1 MRNVWTVATNTFR
14 EAVRDRVLYNL
25 VFFALLMMGA
35 AILVG
40 QISIGIEQSVI
51 VSLGL
56 TAISVIGIFIA
67 VFIGVG
73 LVSKEMDK
81 RTLYA
86 LLAKPVDRWEFLLG
100 KYGGLVMTLT
110 VNTAA
115 MAVGLYVA
123 LWTVKHPLERSD
135 WYLLVAVYLIL
146 LKLALIVALAMLFS
160 CFTTPFLAILFTV
173 GMYIAGVFAED
184 LRTMQALDLTPL
196 TMKSLRGISYLL
208 PNFENFNVMEAVA
221 HGRGVPAAL
230 VWQDT
235 CVCNAV
241 RGNRAGGGSGCVL
254 STEPEMKPRKKAG
267 WLLGAVLFAGFAGV
281 WQLQKKIDQEKS
293 AILLEQDQLAF
304 RSGNLVKK
312 LSLEYAPLMGAIYWT
327 RVVQYFGEKHRL
339 HQSNLELLW
348 PLLDITTTLD
358 PHLMPAYRFG
368 SIFLSDSP
376 PRGEGRPDLA
386 VKLLERGIKAESG
399 AVAALPGP
407 WKRVLL

>member
-1 MRNVWTVATNTFR
+1 MKNVWTVATNTFR

-51 VSLGL
+51 ISLGL

-86 LLAKPVDRWEFLLG
+86 LLAKPVERWQFLLG
-100 KYGGLVMTLT
+100 KYVGLVMTLA

-123 LWTVKHPLERSD
+123 LWTVKHPLESAD

-173 GMYIAGVFAED
+173 GIYVTGVFAEE
-184 LRTMQALDLTPL
+184 LRTMQAVDMNPG
-196 TMKSLRGISYLL
+196 TMKLLRGVSYLL
-208 PNFENFNVMEAVA
+208 PNFENFNVMGAVA
-221 HGRGVPAAL
+221 HGRGVPGIL

-235 CVCNAV
+235 WYALLYCGLVLAAAAAV
-241 RGNRAGGGSGCVL
+241 FSRR
-254 STEPEMKPRKKAG
+254 
-267 WLLGAVLFAGFAGV
+267 
-281 WQLQKKIDQEKS
+281 
-293 AILLEQDQLAF
+293 
-304 RSGNLVKK
+304 NLK
-312 LSLEYAPLMGAIYWT
+312 
-327 RVVQYFGEKHRL
+327 
-339 HQSNLELLW
+339 
-348 PLLDITTTLD
+348 
-358 PHLMPAYRFG
+358 
-368 SIFLSDSP
+368 
-376 PRGEGRPDLA
+376 
-386 VKLLERGIKAESG
+386 
-399 AVAALPGP
+399 
-407 WKRVLL
+407 